1 MARVTIAFEGDDLE
15 LVERACRA
23 LAETAGRDA
32 ESVKGSSFEQI
43 HQLTQRRFLG
53 MAERLKVARRLPDPN
68 APPPS
73 DLWRML
79 RP

>member
-1 MARVTIAFEGDDLE
+1 MRVTIAFEGADLE

-23 LAETAGRDA
+23 LAECARRDA
-32 ESVKGSSFEQI
+32 ESAKGGEFEQI
-43 HQLTQRRFLG
+43 HQSTHRRFLG
-53 MAERLKVARRLPDPN
+53 MAERLKVARRLPDPER
-68 APPPS
+68 PPPSS